1 MYTKM
6 PNYIDKNNTS
16 TCSLFFDQK
25 NIRALQK
32 GGSTCKAI
40 FSSMLNE
47 LFCLL

>member
-1 MYTKM
+1 MCTKLA
-6 PNYIDKNNTS
+6 NCIDQNNTS

-25 NIRALQK
+25 NIRAVQK

-47 LFCLL
+47 